1 MRKLFI
7 PLLLCSA
14 LEANEKNGFFI
25 EAGFE
30 TGLLEGTQTQEK
42 NYTTTQ
48 TTTKTTTNNYN
59 YLPLNSILQ
68 RATNLFKD
76 ADISKL
82 SFSSLSPVR
91 ASLDLSG
98 HLTIENFLP
107 YNLNNV
113 KLSFTDAQ
121 GNVIDLGVI
130 ETLPKQSKI
139 VLSYQQFNE
148 TKQVFDNIMEEQKKY
163 YEKEAER
170 RKNKTTSSVSETNR
184 EPSFTFPTF
193 EVLSTPHSDPNTQRV
208 FEALSKINTNLVMKY
223 SDTNNFESAKDKTEK
238 FTAKTAEEFT
248 NLMLNMIAV
257 LDSQSWG
264 DAILNAPFE
273 FTDNKQSGECT
284 NKGDSNDNCVYPQ
297 KNGLVKSNVD
307 KKYVLDKQ
315 SIVNNFRGKTDLDV
329 SLLNGA
335 GVDGLG
341 SNTTPTNN
349 DDGKNYGQLAVVAS
363 ALNPQKLFGTDYK
376 TINLADLRAILHE
389 FSHTKGYTHNGNMTY
404 QRVPVVGSNGQ
415 QEKKDDGALKD
426 SDGLPY
432 NVCSLYG
439 GQGQPSFPS
448 NYPNSIYHNCA
459 DVPAGF
465 LGVTAA
471 VWQQL
476 INQNALPINFANL
489 NSQTNYNLNATL
501 NTQDMAN
508 SVIGT
513 IQKTLTATS
522 TTTTTS
528 YHHSKSLQRFRS
540 PLLGIN
546 VKIGYQNYFND
557 FIGLAYYGIIKY
569 NYAKAANQKVQ
580 QLSYGGGIDLLLDFI
595 TTYSNKNSPTGIQTR
610 RNFSSSFGIFG
621 GLRGLYNSYY
631 ALNKVK
637 GSGNLDAATGLNYR
651 YKHSKYSVGIS
662 IPLIQRKASV
672 ISSGSDYTNSFV
684 FNEGASHFKVF
695 FNYGWVF

>member
-1 MRKLFI
+1 MRKLFTSF
-7 PLLLCSA
+7 LLFSA

-42 NYTTTQ
+42 RH
-48 TTTKTTTNNYN
+48 TTTKNTYATYN
-59 YLPLNSILQ
+59 YLPTDTILK
-68 RATNLFKD
+68 RAANLFTN
-76 ADISKL
+76 AEAISKL
-82 SFSSLSPVR
+82 KFSSLSPVR
-91 ASLDLSG
+91 VLYMYNG
-98 HLTIENFLP
+98 QLTIENFLP
-107 YNLNNV
+107 YNLSNV

-130 ETLPKQSKI
+130 ETIPKHSKI
-139 VLSYQQFNE
+139 VLPGEAFNSLKVDPY
-148 TKQVFDNIMEEQKKY
+148 TLFLPKI
-163 YEKEAER
+163 EA
-170 RKNKTTSSVSETNR
+170 TSTSVS
-184 EPSFTFPTF
+184 
-193 EVLSTPHSDPNTQRV
+193 DANTQRV
-208 FEALSKINTNLVMKY
+208 FETLNKIKTDLVVNYRNENK
-223 SDTNNFESAKDKTEK
+223 FKDHENHWEA
-238 FTAKTAEEFT
+238 FTPQTAEEFT

-264 DAILNAPFE
+264 DAILNAPFD
-273 FTDNKQSGECT
+273 FT
-284 NKGDSNDNCVYPQ
+284 NKGGEECDTNKENDCVNPGT
-297 KNGLVKSNVD
+297 NGLVNSQNKS
-307 KKYVLDKQ
+307 YVLNKQ
-315 SIVNNFRGKTDLDV
+315 DIVNKFRNKADLDV
-329 SLLNGA
+329 VVLKDS
-335 GVDGLG
+335 GVVGLG
-341 SNTTPTNN
+341 SDITPSNN
-349 DDGKNYGQLAVVAS
+349 DDGKHYGQLGVVAS
-363 ALNPQKLFGTDYK
+363 ALDPTKLFGNDLK
-376 TINLADLRAILHE
+376 TIKLEDLRTILHE
-389 FSHTKGYTHNGNMTY
+389 FSHTKGYGHNGNMTY
-404 QRVPVVGSNGQ
+404 QRVPTGQNENG
-415 QEKKDDGALKD
+415 KPKD

-439 GQGQPSFPS
+439 GQGQSAFPS

-489 NSQTNYNLNATL
+489 GSQTNYNLNASL
-501 NTQDMAN
+501 NTQDLAN
-508 SVIGT
+508 SMLST
-513 IQKTLTATS
+513 IQKTFVTS
-522 TTTTTS
+522 SVTNHYFS
-528 YHHSKSLQRFRS
+528 SASQSFRS
-540 PLLGIN
+540 PILGVN
-546 VKIGYQNYFND
+546 AKIGYQNYFND

-569 NYAKAANQKVQ
+569 NYAKASSEKVQ

-595 TTYSNKNSPTGIQTR
+595 TTYSNKNSPIDIQTK

-637 GSGNLDAATGLNYR
+637 GSGNLDVATGLNYR

-662 IPLIQRKASV
+662 IPLIQRKASIV
-672 ISSGSDYTNSFV
+672 SSDGDYTNSFV

>member
-42 NYTTTQ
+42 RH
-48 TTTKTTTNNYN
+48 TTTKNTYATYN
-59 YLPLNSILQ
+59 YLPTDAVLK
-68 RATNLFKD
+68 RAANLFTD
-76 ADISKL
+76 AKSISQL
-82 SFSSLSPVR
+82 NFSSLSPVKV
-91 ASLDLSG
+91 LYIG
-98 HLTIENFLP
+98 GKLTIENFLP
-107 YNLNNV
+107 YNLSNV

-121 GNVIDLGVI
+121 GNMIDLGVI
-130 ETLPKQSKI
+130 ETIPKHSKI
-139 VLSYQQFNE
+139 VLPGDA
-148 TKQVFDNIMEEQKKY
+148 FDSL
-163 YEKEAER
+163 KEAFDKIDPYTFFFPKFEA
-170 RKNKTTSSVSETNR
+170 TSTSVS
-184 EPSFTFPTF
+184 
-193 EVLSTPHSDPNTQRV
+193 DANTQRV
-208 FEALSKINTNLVMKY
+208 FETLNKIKTNLIMKY
-223 SDTNNFESAKDKTEK
+223 SNENPSNFNTCPYNNNGNTKNDCWQP
-238 FTAKTAEEFT
+238 FTPQTAEEFT

-264 DAILNAPFE
+264 DAILNAPFD
-273 FTDNKQSGECT
+273 FTNSPTDCDNDPSKCVNPGINGRVDSKVDQQYVLNKQG
-284 NKGDSNDNCVYPQ
+284 
-297 KNGLVKSNVD
+297 
-307 KKYVLDKQ
+307 
-315 SIVNNFRGKTDLDV
+315 IVNNFRKKIEID
-329 SLLNGA
+329 
-335 GVDGLG
+335 
-341 SNTTPTNN
+341 
-349 DDGKNYGQLAVVAS
+349 AVVLKNSGVVGLANGYGNDGEYGTLGVEAY
-363 ALNPQKLFGTDYK
+363 ALEPTKLFGNNLK
-376 TINLADLRAILHE
+376 TINLEDLRTILHE
-389 FSHTKGYTHNGNMTY
+389 FSHTKGYGHNGNMTY
-404 QRVPVVGSNGQ
+404 QRVPTGQNENG
-415 QEKKDDGALKD
+415 KPKD

-439 GQGQPSFPS
+439 GQGQSAFPS

-489 NSQTNYNLNATL
+489 GSQTNYNLNASL
-501 NTQDMAN
+501 NTQDLAN
-508 SVIGT
+508 SMLST
-513 IQKTLTATS
+513 IQKTFVTS
-522 TTTTTS
+522 SVTNHYFS
-528 YHHSKSLQRFRS
+528 SASQSFRS
-540 PLLGIN
+540 PILGVN
-546 VKIGYQNYFND
+546 AKIGYQNYFND

-580 QLSYGGGIDLLLDFI
+580 QLSYGGGIDLLVDFI
-595 TTYSNKNSPTGIQTR
+595 TTYSNKNNPIDIQTR

-637 GSGNLDAATGLNYR
+637 GSGNLDVATGLNYR

-662 IPLIQRKASV
+662 IPLIQRKASIV
-672 ISSGSDYTNSFV
+672 SSDGDYTNSLV

>member
-7 PLLLCSA
+7 PLLLFST
-14 LEANEKNGFFI
+14 LETNEKNGFFI

-30 TGLLEGTQTQEK
+30 TGLLEGTQTQE
-42 NYTTTQ
+42 Q
-48 TTTKTTTNNYN
+48 RRTTTKNTYATYN
-59 YLPLNSILQ
+59 YLPTDTILK
-68 RATNLFKD
+68 RAANLFTD
-76 ADISKL
+76 AKSISQL
-82 SFSSLSPVR
+82 NFSSLSPVKV
-91 ASLDLSG
+91 LYIG
-98 HLTIENFLP
+98 GKLTIENFLP
-107 YNLNNV
+107 YNLINV

-121 GNVIDLGVI
+121 GNMIDLGVI
-130 ETLPKQSKI
+130 ETIPKHSKI
-139 VLSYQQFNE
+139 VLPGE
-148 TKQVFDNIMEEQKKY
+148 AFDSL
-163 YEKEAER
+163 KEAFDKIDPYTFFFPKFEA
-170 RKNKTTSSVSETNR
+170 TSTSVS
-184 EPSFTFPTF
+184 
-193 EVLSTPHSDPNTQRV
+193 DANTQRV
-208 FEALSKINTNLVMKY
+208 FETLNKIKTNLIMKY
-223 SDTNNFESAKDKTEK
+223 SNENPNNFNTCPYNNNGNTKNDCWQP
-238 FTAKTAEEFT
+238 FTPQTAEEFT

-273 FTDNKQSGECT
+273 FTNSSTDCDNDLSKCVNPGINGRVDSKVDQQYVLNKQG
-284 NKGDSNDNCVYPQ
+284 
-297 KNGLVKSNVD
+297 
-307 KKYVLDKQ
+307 
-315 SIVNNFRGKTDLDV
+315 IVNNFRKKIEID
-329 SLLNGA
+329 
-335 GVDGLG
+335 
-341 SNTTPTNN
+341 
-349 DDGKNYGQLAVVAS
+349 AVVLKNSGVVGLANGYGNDGEYGTLGVEAY
-363 ALNPQKLFGTDYK
+363 ALDPKKLFGNDLK
-376 TINLADLRAILHE
+376 TINLEDLRTILHE

-404 QRVPVVGSNGQ
+404 QRVPTGQNENG
-415 QEKKDDGALKD
+415 KPKD

-439 GQGQPSFPS
+439 GQGQSAFPS

-489 NSQTNYNLNATL
+489 GSQTNYNLNASL
-501 NTQDMAN
+501 NTQDLAN
-508 SVIGT
+508 SMLST
-513 IQKTLTATS
+513 IQKTFVTS
-522 TTTTTS
+522 SVTNHYFS
-528 YHHSKSLQRFRS
+528 SASQSFRS
-540 PLLGIN
+540 PILGVN
-546 VKIGYQNYFND
+546 AKIGYQNYFND

-580 QLSYGGGIDLLLDFI
+580 QLSYGGGIDLLVDFI
-595 TTYSNKNSPTGIQTR
+595 TTYSNKNSPIDIQTR

-637 GSGNLDAATGLNYR
+637 GSGNLDVATGLNYR

-662 IPLIQRKASV
+662 IPLIQRKASIV
-672 ISSGSDYTNSFV
+672 SSNGDYTNSFV

>member
-1 MRKLFI
+1 MKKLFI
-7 PLLLCSA
+7 PLLLFSA

-42 NYTTTQ
+42 RH
-48 TTTKTTTNNYN
+48 TTTKNTYATYN
-59 YLPLNSILQ
+59 YLPTDTILK
-68 RATNLFKD
+68 RAANLFTN
-76 ADISKL
+76 AEAISKL
-82 SFSSLSPVR
+82 KFSSLSPIRV
-91 ASLDLSG
+91 LYMYNG
-98 HLTIENFLP
+98 QLTIENFLP
-107 YNLNNV
+107 YNLSNV

-130 ETLPKQSKI
+130 ETIPKHSKI
-139 VLSYQQFNE
+139 VLPGE
-148 TKQVFDNIMEEQKKY
+148 AFDSLKVDPYTLFLPKI
-163 YEKEAER
+163 EA
-170 RKNKTTSSVSETNR
+170 TSTSI
-184 EPSFTFPTF
+184 
-193 EVLSTPHSDPNTQRV
+193 SDANTQRV
-208 FEALSKINTNLVMKY
+208 FETLNKIKTNLVVNYRNENK
-223 SDTNNFESAKDKTEK
+223 FKDHENHWEA
-238 FTAKTAEEFT
+238 FTPQTAEEFT

-273 FTDNKQSGECT
+273 FTNSPTDCDSDPSKCVNPGVNGRVNSKVDQQYVLNKQ
-284 NKGDSNDNCVYPQ
+284 D
-297 KNGLVKSNVD
+297 
-307 KKYVLDKQ
+307 
-315 SIVNNFRGKTDLDV
+315 IVNKFRNKADLDV
-329 SLLNGA
+329 VILKDS
-335 GVDGLG
+335 GVVGLG
-341 SNTTPTNN
+341 SDITPSNN
-349 DDGKNYGQLAVVAS
+349 DDGKHYGQLGVVAS
-363 ALNPQKLFGTDYK
+363 ALDPKKLFGNDLK
-376 TINLADLRAILHE
+376 TIKLEDLRTILHE

-404 QRVPVVGSNGQ
+404 QRVPTGQNENG
-415 QEKKDDGALKD
+415 KPKD

-439 GQGQPSFPS
+439 GSNQPAFPS

-476 INQNALPINFANL
+476 INQNALPIDYANL
-489 NSQTNYNLNATL
+489 GSQTNYNLNASL
-501 NTQDMAN
+501 NTQDLAN
-508 SVIGT
+508 SMLST
-513 IQKTLTATS
+513 IQKTFVTS
-522 TTTTTS
+522 SVTNHYS
-528 YHHSKSLQRFRS
+528 SSASQSFRS
-540 PLLGIN
+540 PILGVN
-546 VKIGYQNYFND
+546 AKIGYQNYFND

-569 NYAKAANQKVQ
+569 NYSKALNQKVQ

-595 TTYSNKNSPTGIQTR
+595 TTYSNKNNPTGVQTR
-610 RNFSSSFGIFG
+610 KNFSSSFGIFG

-631 ALNKVK
+631 VLNKVK
-637 GSGNLDAATGLNYR
+637 GSGNLDVATGLNYR

-672 ISSGSDYTNSFV
+672 VSSGSDYTNSFV

>member
-14 LEANEKNGFFI
+14 LEANEKNGLFI

-30 TGLLEGTQTQEK
+30 TGLLEGTQTQE
-42 NYTTTQ
+42 Q
-48 TTTKTTTNNYN
+48 RRTTTKNTYATYN
-59 YLPLNSILQ
+59 YLPTDAVLK
-68 RATNLFKD
+68 RAANLFTD
-76 ADISKL
+76 AKSISQL
-82 SFSSLSPVR
+82 NFSSLSPVKV
-91 ASLDLSG
+91 LYIG
-98 HLTIENFLP
+98 GKLTIENFLP

-130 ETLPKQSKI
+130 ETIPKHSKI
-139 VLSYQQFNE
+139 VLPGE
-148 TKQVFDNIMEEQKKY
+148 AFDSL
-163 YEKEAER
+163 KEAFDKIDPYTFFFPKFEA
-170 RKNKTTSSVSETNR
+170 TSTSVS
-184 EPSFTFPTF
+184 
-193 EVLSTPHSDPNTQRV
+193 DANTQRV
-208 FEALSKINTNLVMKY
+208 FETLNKIKTNLIMKY
-223 SDTNNFESAKDKTEK
+223 SNENPSNFNTCPYNNNGNTKNDCWQP
-238 FTAKTAEEFT
+238 FTPQTAEEFT

-264 DAILNAPFE
+264 DAILNAPFD
-273 FTDNKQSGECT
+273 FT
-284 NKGDSNDNCVYPQ
+284 NKGGGECDTSKENECVNPGINGRVDS
-297 KNGLVKSNVD
+297 KVD
-307 KKYVLDKQ
+307 QQYVLNKQ
-315 SIVNNFRGKTDLDV
+315 GIVNNFRKKIEID
-329 SLLNGA
+329 
-335 GVDGLG
+335 
-341 SNTTPTNN
+341 
-349 DDGKNYGQLAVVAS
+349 AVVLKNSGVVGLANGYGNDGEYGTLGVEAY
-363 ALNPQKLFGTDYK
+363 ALDPTKLFGNNLK
-376 TINLADLRAILHE
+376 TINLEDLRTILHE
-389 FSHTKGYTHNGNMTY
+389 FSHTKGYGHNGNMTY
-404 QRVPVVGSNGQ
+404 QRVPTGQNENG
-415 QEKKDDGALKD
+415 KPKD

-439 GQGQPSFPS
+439 GQGQSAFPS

-489 NSQTNYNLNATL
+489 GSQTNYNLNASL
-501 NTQDMAN
+501 NTQNLAN
-508 SVIGT
+508 SMLST
-513 IQKTLTATS
+513 IQKTFVTS
-522 TTTTTS
+522 SVTNHYFS
-528 YHHSKSLQRFRS
+528 SASQSFRS
-540 PLLGIN
+540 PILGVN
-546 VKIGYQNYFND
+546 AKIGYQNYFND

-580 QLSYGGGIDLLLDFI
+580 QLSYGGGIDLLVDFI
-595 TTYSNKNSPTGIQTR
+595 TTYSNKNSPTGIQTK
-610 RNFSSSFGIFG
+610 RNLSSSFGIFG

-637 GSGNLDAATGLNYR
+637 GSGNLDVATGLNYR

-672 ISSGSDYTNSFV
+672 VSSNGDYTNSFV

>member
-1 MRKLFI
+1 MKKLFI
-7 PLLLCSA
+7 PLLLFSA

-42 NYTTTQ
+42 RH
-48 TTTKTTTNNYN
+48 TTTKNTYATYN
-59 YLPLNSILQ
+59 YLPTDTILK
-68 RATNLFKD
+68 RAANLFTD
-76 ADISKL
+76 AKSISQL
-82 SFSSLSPVR
+82 NFSSLSPVR
-91 ASLDLSG
+91 VLYMYNG
-98 HLTIENFLP
+98 QLTIENFLP
-107 YNLNNV
+107 YNLSNV

-121 GNVIDLGVI
+121 GNAIDLGVI
-130 ETLPKQSKI
+130 ETIPKHSKI
-139 VLSYQQFNE
+139 VLPGE
-148 TKQVFDNIMEEQKKY
+148 AFDSL
-163 YEKEAER
+163 KEAFDKIDPYTFFLPKFEA
-170 RKNKTTSSVSETNR
+170 TSTSI
-184 EPSFTFPTF
+184 
-193 EVLSTPHSDPNTQRV
+193 SDANTQRV
-208 FEALSKINTNLVMKY
+208 FETLNKIKTNLVVNYRNENK
-223 SDTNNFESAKDKTEK
+223 FEGRENHWEA
-238 FTAKTAEEFT
+238 FTPQTAEEFT

-273 FTDNKQSGECT
+273 FTNSPTDCDNDPSK
-284 NKGDSNDNCVYPQ
+284 CVNPGT
-297 KNGLVKSNVD
+297 NGLVNSQNKS
-307 KKYVLDKQ
+307 YVLNKQ
-315 SIVNNFRGKTDLDV
+315 DIVNKFRNKADLDV
-329 SLLNGA
+329 VVLKDS
-335 GVDGLG
+335 GVVGLG
-341 SNTTPTNN
+341 SNITPSNN
-349 DDGKNYGQLAVVAS
+349 DDGKHYGQLGVVAS
-363 ALNPQKLFGTDYK
+363 ALDPKKLFGNDLK
-376 TINLADLRAILHE
+376 TINLEDLRTILHE

-404 QRVPVVGSNGQ
+404 QRVPVMKNGQ
-415 QEKKDDGALKD
+415 VERDNNGKPKD

-439 GQGQPSFPS
+439 GQGQSAFPS

-476 INQNALPINFANL
+476 INQNALPINYANL
-489 NSQTNYNLNATL
+489 NSQTNYNLNASL
-501 NTQDMAN
+501 NTQDLAN
-508 SVIGT
+508 SMLNT
-513 IQKTLTATS
+513 IQKTFVTS
-522 TTTTTS
+522 SVTNHYS
-528 YHHSKSLQRFRS
+528 SSASQSFRS
-540 PLLGIN
+540 PILGVN
-546 VKIGYQNYFND
+546 AKIGYQNYFND

-569 NYAKAANQKVQ
+569 NYSKAINQKVQ

-595 TTYSNKNSPTGIQTR
+595 TTYSNKNSPTGVQTK

-631 ALNKVK
+631 VLNKVK
-637 GSGNLDAATGLNYR
+637 GSGNLDVATGLNYR

>member
-1 MRKLFI
+1 MRKLFTSF
-7 PLLLCSA
+7 LLFSA

-42 NYTTTQ
+42 RH
-48 TTTKTTTNNYN
+48 TTTKNTYATYN
-59 YLPLNSILQ
+59 YLPTDTILK
-68 RATNLFKD
+68 RAANLFTD
-76 ADISKL
+76 AKSISQL
-82 SFSSLSPVR
+82 NFSSLSPVKV
-91 ASLDLSG
+91 LYIG
-98 HLTIENFLP
+98 GKLTIENFLP
-107 YNLNNV
+107 YNLSNV

-121 GNVIDLGVI
+121 GNIIDLGVI
-130 ETLPKQSKI
+130 ETIPKHSKI
-139 VLSYQQFNE
+139 VLPGE
-148 TKQVFDNIMEEQKKY
+148 AFDSL
-163 YEKEAER
+163 KEAFDKIDPYTFFFPKFEA
-170 RKNKTTSSVSETNR
+170 TSTSVS
-184 EPSFTFPTF
+184 
-193 EVLSTPHSDPNTQRV
+193 DANTQRV
-208 FEALSKINTNLVMKY
+208 FETLNKIKTNLIMKY
-223 SDTNNFESAKDKTEK
+223 SNENPNNFNTCPYNNNGNTKNDCWQP
-238 FTAKTAEEFT
+238 FTPQTAEEFT

-273 FTDNKQSGECT
+273 FTNSSTDCDNDPSKCVNPGINGRVDSKVDQQYVLNKQG
-284 NKGDSNDNCVYPQ
+284 
-297 KNGLVKSNVD
+297 
-307 KKYVLDKQ
+307 
-315 SIVNNFRGKTDLDV
+315 IVNNFRKKIEID
-329 SLLNGA
+329 
-335 GVDGLG
+335 
-341 SNTTPTNN
+341 
-349 DDGKNYGQLAVVAS
+349 AVVLKNSGVVGLANGYGNDGEYGTLGVEAY
-363 ALNPQKLFGTDYK
+363 ALDPTKLFGNDLK
-376 TINLADLRAILHE
+376 TINLADLRTILHE
-389 FSHTKGYTHNGNMTY
+389 FSHTKGYGHNGNMTY
-404 QRVPVVGSNGQ
+404 QRVPTGQNENG
-415 QEKKDDGALKD
+415 KPKD

-439 GQGQPSFPS
+439 GQGQSAFPS

-489 NSQTNYNLNATL
+489 NSQTNYNLNASL
-501 NTQDMAN
+501 NTQDLAN
-508 SVIGT
+508 SMLST
-513 IQKTLTATS
+513 IQKTFVTS
-522 TTTTTS
+522 SVTNHYFS
-528 YHHSKSLQRFRS
+528 SASQSFRS
-540 PLLGIN
+540 PILGVN
-546 VKIGYQNYFND
+546 AKIGYQNYFND

-631 ALNKVK
+631 VLNKVK
-637 GSGNLDAATGLNYR
+637 GSGNLDVATGLNYR

-672 ISSGSDYTNSFV
+672 ISSNGDYTNSLV

>member
-7 PLLLCSA
+7 PLLLFSA

-42 NYTTTQ
+42 RH
-48 TTTKTTTNNYN
+48 TTTKNTYATYN
-59 YLPLNSILQ
+59 YLPTDAVLK
-68 RATNLFKD
+68 RAANLFTD
-76 ADISKL
+76 AKSISQL
-82 SFSSLSPVR
+82 NFSSLSPVKV
-91 ASLDLSG
+91 LYIG
-98 HLTIENFLP
+98 GKLTIENFLP
-107 YNLNNV
+107 YNLSNV

-121 GNVIDLGVI
+121 GNIIDLGVI
-130 ETLPKQSKI
+130 ETIPKHSKI
-139 VLSYQQFNE
+139 ILPGE
-148 TKQVFDNIMEEQKKY
+148 AFDSL
-163 YEKEAER
+163 KEAFDKIDPYTFFFPKFEA
-170 RKNKTTSSVSETNR
+170 TSTSVS
-184 EPSFTFPTF
+184 
-193 EVLSTPHSDPNTQRV
+193 DANTQRV
-208 FEALSKINTNLVMKY
+208 FETLNKIKTNLIMKY
-223 SDTNNFESAKDKTEK
+223 SSENPNNFNTCPYNNNGNTKNDCWQP
-238 FTAKTAEEFT
+238 FTPQTAEEFT

-264 DAILNAPFE
+264 DAILNAPFD
-273 FTDNKQSGECT
+273 FTNSSTDCDNDPSKCVNPGINGRVDSKVDQQYVLNKQG
-284 NKGDSNDNCVYPQ
+284 
-297 KNGLVKSNVD
+297 
-307 KKYVLDKQ
+307 
-315 SIVNNFRGKTDLDV
+315 IVNNFRKKIEID
-329 SLLNGA
+329 
-335 GVDGLG
+335 
-341 SNTTPTNN
+341 
-349 DDGKNYGQLAVVAS
+349 AVVLKNSGVVGLANGYGNDGEYGTLGVEAS
-363 ALNPQKLFGTDYK
+363 ALDPTKLFGNNLK
-376 TINLADLRAILHE
+376 TINLQDLRTILHE

-404 QRVPVVGSNGQ
+404 QRVPTGQNENG
-415 QEKKDDGALKD
+415 KPKD

-439 GQGQPSFPS
+439 GSNQPAFPS

-489 NSQTNYNLNATL
+489 NSQTNYNLNASL
-501 NTQDMAN
+501 NTQDLAN
-508 SVIGT
+508 SMLST
-513 IQKTLTATS
+513 IQKTFVTS
-522 TTTTTS
+522 SVTNHYFS
-528 YHHSKSLQRFRS
+528 SASQSFRS
-540 PLLGIN
+540 PILGVN
-546 VKIGYQNYFND
+546 AKIGYQNYFND

-595 TTYSNKNSPTGIQTR
+595 TTYSNKNSPIDIQTR

-637 GSGNLDAATGLNYR
+637 GSGNLDVATGLNYR

-662 IPLIQRKASV
+662 IPLIQRKASIV
-672 ISSGSDYTNSFV
+672 SSNGDYTNSLV

>member
-7 PLLLCSA
+7 PLLLFSA

-30 TGLLEGTQTQEK
+30 TGLLEGVQTQEK
-42 NYTTTQ
+42 RH
-48 TTTKTTTNNYN
+48 TTTKNTYATYN
-59 YLPLNSILQ
+59 YLPTDTILK
-68 RATNLFKD
+68 RAANLFTD
-76 ADISKL
+76 AKSISQLK
-82 SFSSLSPVR
+82 FSSLSPVR
-91 ASLDLSG
+91 VLYMYNG
-98 HLTIENFLP
+98 QLTIENFLP
-107 YNLNNV
+107 YNLSNV

-130 ETLPKQSKI
+130 ETIPKHSKI
-139 VLSYQQFNE
+139 VLPGE
-148 TKQVFDNIMEEQKKY
+148 AFDSLKIDPYTFLPKIEV
-163 YEKEAER
+163 
-170 RKNKTTSSVSETNR
+170 TSTSVS
-184 EPSFTFPTF
+184 
-193 EVLSTPHSDPNTQRV
+193 DANTQRV
-208 FEALSKINTNLVMKY
+208 FETLNKIKTDLIVNYRNENK
-223 SDTNNFESAKDKTEK
+223 FKDHENHWEA
-238 FTAKTAEEFT
+238 FTPQTAEEFT

-264 DAILNAPFE
+264 NAILNAPFD
-273 FTDNKQSGECT
+273 FT
-284 NKGDSNDNCVYPQ
+284 NKGEGGECDTNKENECVNPGT
-297 KNGLVKSNVD
+297 NGLVNSQNKS
-307 KKYVLDKQ
+307 YVLNKQ
-315 SIVNNFRGKTDLDV
+315 DIVNKFRNKADLDV
-329 SLLNGA
+329 VILKDS
-335 GVDGLG
+335 GVVGLG
-341 SNTTPTNN
+341 SDITPSNN
-349 DDGKNYGQLAVVAS
+349 DDGKHYGQLGVVAS
-363 ALNPQKLFGTDYK
+363 ALDPTKLFGNDLK
-376 TINLADLRAILHE
+376 TINLEDLRTILHE

-404 QRVPVVGSNGQ
+404 QRVPTGQNENG
-415 QEKKDDGALKD
+415 KPKD

-439 GQGQPSFPS
+439 GSNQSAFPS

-476 INQNALPINFANL
+476 INQNALPINYANL
-489 NSQTNYNLNATL
+489 GSQTNYNLNASL
-501 NTQDMAN
+501 NTQDLAN
-508 SVIGT
+508 SMLST
-513 IQKTLTATS
+513 IQKTFVTS
-522 TTTTTS
+522 SVTNHYFS
-528 YHHSKSLQRFRS
+528 SASQSFRS
-540 PLLGIN
+540 PILGVN
-546 VKIGYQNYFND
+546 AKIGYQNYFND

-569 NYAKAANQKVQ
+569 NYSKALNQKFQ
-580 QLSYGGGIDLLLDFI
+580 QLSYGGGIDLLVDFI
-595 TTYSNKNSPTGIQTR
+595 TTYSNKNNPTGIQTK

-631 ALNKVK
+631 VFNKVK
-637 GSGNLDAATGLNYR
+637 GSGNLDATTGLNYR

>member
-7 PLLLCSA
+7 PLLLFSA

-42 NYTTTQ
+42 RHTTTQ

-273 FTDNKQSGECT
+273 FTNKDGGECDTSKENECVNPGINGRVNSQNKSYVLNKQ
-284 NKGDSNDNCVYPQ
+284 D
-297 KNGLVKSNVD
+297 
-307 KKYVLDKQ
+307 
-315 SIVNNFRGKTDLDV
+315 IVNNFRGKTDLDV

-363 ALNPQKLFGTDYK
+363 ALNPKKLFGNNLK
-376 TINLADLRAILHE
+376 TINLEDLRAILHE

-404 QRVPVVGSNGQ
+404 QRVPVMKNGQ
-415 QEKKDDGALKD
+415 VEKDNNGKPKD
-426 SDGLPY
+426 SDGLSY

-439 GQGQPSFPS
+439 GSNQPAFPG

-489 NSQTNYNLNATL
+489 SNQTNYNLNATL
-501 NTQDMAN
+501 NTQDLAN
-508 SVIGT
+508 SMLST
-513 IQKTLTATS
+513 IQKTFVTS
-522 TTTTTS
+522 SVTDHYFS
-528 YHHSKSLQRFRS
+528 SSSQNFRS
-540 PLLGIN
+540 PILGVN
-546 VKIGYQNYFND
+546 AKIGYQNYFND

-569 NYAKAANQKVQ
+569 NYSKAANQKVQ
-580 QLSYGGGIDLLLDFI
+580 QLSYGGGIDLLVDFI
-595 TTYSNKNSPTGIQTR
+595 TTYSNKNNPIDIQTR

-637 GSGNLDAATGLNYR
+637 GSGNLDVATGLNYR

-662 IPLIQRKASV
+662 IPLIQRKASIV
-672 ISSGSDYTNSFV
+672 SSDGDYTNSLV

>member
-30 TGLLEGTQTQEK
+30 TGLLEGAQTQE
-42 NYTTTQ
+42 Q
-48 TTTKTTTNNYN
+48 RRTTTKNTYATYN
-59 YLPLNSILQ
+59 YLPTDAVLK
-68 RATNLFKD
+68 RAANLFTD
-76 ADISKL
+76 AKSISQL
-82 SFSSLSPVR
+82 NFSSLSPVKV
-91 ASLDLSG
+91 LYIG
-98 HLTIENFLP
+98 GKLTIENFLP
-107 YNLNNV
+107 YNLSNV

-121 GNVIDLGVI
+121 GNIIDLGVI
-130 ETLPKQSKI
+130 ETIPKHSKI
-139 VLSYQQFNE
+139 VLPGE
-148 TKQVFDNIMEEQKKY
+148 AFDSL
-163 YEKEAER
+163 KEAFDKIGPYTFFLPKFEA
-170 RKNKTTSSVSETNR
+170 TSTSVS
-184 EPSFTFPTF
+184 
-193 EVLSTPHSDPNTQRV
+193 DANTQRV
-208 FEALSKINTNLVMKY
+208 FETLNKIKTNLIMKY
-223 SDTNNFESAKDKTEK
+223 SNENPSNFNTCPYNNNGNTKNDCWQP
-238 FTAKTAEEFT
+238 FTPQTAEEFT

-264 DAILNAPFE
+264 DAILNAPFD
-273 FTDNKQSGECT
+273 FTNSSTDCDNDPSKCVNPGINGRVDSKVDQQYVLNKQG
-284 NKGDSNDNCVYPQ
+284 
-297 KNGLVKSNVD
+297 
-307 KKYVLDKQ
+307 
-315 SIVNNFRGKTDLDV
+315 IVNNFRKKIEID
-329 SLLNGA
+329 
-335 GVDGLG
+335 
-341 SNTTPTNN
+341 
-349 DDGKNYGQLAVVAS
+349 AVVLKNSGVVGLANGYGNDGEYGTLGVEAY
-363 ALNPQKLFGTDYK
+363 ALDPTKLFGNNLK
-376 TINLADLRAILHE
+376 TINLQDLRTILHE

-404 QRVPVVGSNGQ
+404 QRVPTGQNENG
-415 QEKKDDGALKD
+415 KPKD

-439 GQGQPSFPS
+439 GQGQSAFPS

-489 NSQTNYNLNATL
+489 GSQTNYNLNASL
-501 NTQDMAN
+501 NTQDLAN
-508 SVIGT
+508 SMLST
-513 IQKTLTATS
+513 IQKTFVTS
-522 TTTTTS
+522 SVTNHYFS
-528 YHHSKSLQRFRS
+528 SASQSFRS
-540 PLLGIN
+540 PILGVN
-546 VKIGYQNYFND
+546 AKIGYQNYFND

-569 NYAKAANQKVQ
+569 NYAKASSEKVQ

-595 TTYSNKNSPTGIQTR
+595 TTYSNKNSSIDIQTR

-637 GSGNLDAATGLNYR
+637 GSGNLDVATGLNYR

-662 IPLIQRKASV
+662 IPLIQRKASIV
-672 ISSGSDYTNSFV
+672 SSNGDYTNSLV

>member
-7 PLLLCSA
+7 PLLLFSA

-30 TGLLEGTQTQEK
+30 TGLLEGAQTQEK
-42 NYTTTQ
+42 RH
-48 TTTKTTTNNYN
+48 TTTKNTYATYN
-59 YLPLNSILQ
+59 YLPTDTILK
-68 RATNLFKD
+68 RAANLFTD
-76 ADISKL
+76 AKSISQL
-82 SFSSLSPVR
+82 NFSSLSLVKV
-91 ASLDLSG
+91 LYIG
-98 HLTIENFLP
+98 GKLTIENFLP
-107 YNLNNV
+107 YNLSNV

-130 ETLPKQSKI
+130 ETIPKHSKI
-139 VLSYQQFNE
+139 VLPGQA
-148 TKQVFDNIMEEQKKY
+148 FDSL
-163 YEKEAER
+163 KEAFDKIDPYTFFFPKFEA
-170 RKNKTTSSVSETNR
+170 TSTSVS
-184 EPSFTFPTF
+184 
-193 EVLSTPHSDPNTQRV
+193 DANTQRV
-208 FEALSKINTNLVMKY
+208 FETLNNIKTNLIMKY
-223 SDTNNFESAKDKTEK
+223 SNENPNNFNTCPYNNNGNTKNDCWQP
-238 FTAKTAEEFT
+238 FTPRTAEEFT

-273 FTDNKQSGECT
+273 FTNKGGGGECDTSKENDCVNPGTNGRVDSKVDQQYVLNKQ
-284 NKGDSNDNCVYPQ
+284 D
-297 KNGLVKSNVD
+297 
-307 KKYVLDKQ
+307 
-315 SIVNNFRGKTDLDV
+315 IVNNFRKKIEID
-329 SLLNGA
+329 
-335 GVDGLG
+335 
-341 SNTTPTNN
+341 
-349 DDGKNYGQLAVVAS
+349 AVVLKNSGVVGLANGYGNDGEYGTLGVEAY
-363 ALNPQKLFGTDYK
+363 ALEPKKLFSDNLK
-376 TINLADLRAILHE
+376 TINLEDLRTILHE

-404 QRVPVVGSNGQ
+404 QRVPVMKDGQVEKDSNG
-415 QEKKDDGALKD
+415 KPKD
-426 SDGLPY
+426 SDGLTY

-439 GQGQPSFPS
+439 GSNQPAFPS

-489 NSQTNYNLNATL
+489 NSQTNYNLNASL
-501 NTQDMAN
+501 NTQDLAN
-508 SVIGT
+508 SMLGT
-513 IQKTLTATS
+513 IQKTFVTS
-522 TTTTTS
+522 SVTNHYFS
-528 YHHSKSLQRFRS
+528 SASQSFRS
-540 PLLGIN
+540 PILGVN
-546 VKIGYQNYFND
+546 AKIGYQNYFND

-569 NYAKAANQKVQ
+569 NYAKAINQKVQ
-580 QLSYGGGIDLLLDFI
+580 QLSYGGGIDLLVDFI
-595 TTYSNKNSPTGIQTR
+595 TTYSNKNSPTGVQTK

-631 ALNKVK
+631 VLNKVK
-637 GSGNLDAATGLNYR
+637 GSGNLDVATGLNYR

-672 ISSGSDYTNSFV
+672 VSNGGDYTNSFV

>member
-7 PLLLCSA
+7 PLLLFSA

-42 NYTTTQ
+42 RH
-48 TTTKTTTNNYN
+48 TTTKNTYATYN
-59 YLPLNSILQ
+59 YLPTDAVLK
-68 RATNLFKD
+68 RAANLFTD
-76 ADISKL
+76 AKSISQL
-82 SFSSLSPVR
+82 NFSTLSPVKV
-91 ASLDLSG
+91 LYIG
-98 HLTIENFLP
+98 GKITIENFLP

-130 ETLPKQSKI
+130 ETIPKHSKIILPGEAFDSLKEAFDKIGPYTFFLPK
-139 VLSYQQFNE
+139 F
-148 TKQVFDNIMEEQKKY
+148 
-163 YEKEAER
+163 EAIS
-170 RKNKTTSSVSETNR
+170 TSVS
-184 EPSFTFPTF
+184 
-193 EVLSTPHSDPNTQRV
+193 DANTQRV
-208 FEALSKINTNLVMKY
+208 FETLNKIKTNLVMKY
-223 SDTNNFESAKDKTEK
+223 SSENPSNFNTCPYNNNGNTKNDCWQP
-238 FTAKTAEEFT
+238 FTPQTAEEFT

-273 FTDNKQSGECT
+273 FTNSSTDCDNDPSKCVNPGINGRVNSKVDQQYVLNKQG
-284 NKGDSNDNCVYPQ
+284 
-297 KNGLVKSNVD
+297 
-307 KKYVLDKQ
+307 
-315 SIVNNFRGKTDLDV
+315 IVNNFRKKIEID
-329 SLLNGA
+329 
-335 GVDGLG
+335 
-341 SNTTPTNN
+341 
-349 DDGKNYGQLAVVAS
+349 AVVLKNSGVVGLANGYGNDGEYGTLGVEAY
-363 ALNPQKLFGTDYK
+363 ALDPKKLFGDNLK
-376 TINLADLRAILHE
+376 TINLEDLRAILHE

-404 QRVPVVGSNGQ
+404 QRVPTGQNENG
-415 QEKKDDGALKD
+415 KPKD

-489 NSQTNYNLNATL
+489 NSQTNYNLNASL

-508 SVIGT
+508 SMLST
-513 IQKTLTATS
+513 IQKTFV
-522 TTTTTS
+522 TTS
-528 YHHSKSLQRFRS
+528 VTNHYSSSASQSFRI
-540 PLLGIN
+540 PILGVN
-546 VKIGYQNYFND
+546 AKIGYQNYFND

-595 TTYSNKNSPTGIQTR
+595 TTYSNKNNPTGIQTR
-610 RNFSSSFGIFG
+610 RNFSSSFGVFG

-672 ISSGSDYTNSFV
+672 ISSGDGYTNSLV

>member
-7 PLLLCSA
+7 PLLLFSA

-42 NYTTTQ
+42 RH
-48 TTTKTTTNNYN
+48 TTTKNTYATYN
-59 YLPLNSILQ
+59 YLPTDTILK
-68 RATNLFKD
+68 RAANLFTN
-76 ADISKL
+76 AEAISKL
-82 SFSSLSPVR
+82 KFSSLSPVR
-91 ASLDLSG
+91 VLYMYDG
-98 HLTIENFLP
+98 QLTIENFLP
-107 YNLNNV
+107 YNLSNV

-130 ETLPKQSKI
+130 ETIPKHSKI
-139 VLSYQQFNE
+139 VLPGE
-148 TKQVFDNIMEEQKKY
+148 AFDSLKVDPYTLFLPKI
-163 YEKEAER
+163 EA
-170 RKNKTTSSVSETNR
+170 TSTSVS
-184 EPSFTFPTF
+184 
-193 EVLSTPHSDPNTQRV
+193 DANTQRV
-208 FEALSKINTNLVMKY
+208 FETLNKIKTDLVVNYRNENK
-223 SDTNNFESAKDKTEK
+223 FEGHQNHWEA
-238 FTAKTAEEFT
+238 FTPQTAEEFT

-264 DAILNAPFE
+264 DAILNAPFD
-273 FTDNKQSGECT
+273 FT
-284 NKGDSNDNCVYPQ
+284 NKGGEECDTSKENECVNPGT
-297 KNGLVKSNVD
+297 NGRVNSQNAS
-307 KKYVLDKQ
+307 YVLNKQ
-315 SIVNNFRGKTDLDV
+315 DIVNKFRNKADLDV
-329 SLLNGA
+329 VVLKDS
-335 GVDGLG
+335 GVVGLG
-341 SNTTPTNN
+341 SDITPSNN
-349 DDGKNYGQLAVVAS
+349 DDGKHYGQLGVVAS
-363 ALNPQKLFGTDYK
+363 ALDPTKLFGNDLK
-376 TINLADLRAILHE
+376 TIKLEDLRTILHE

-404 QRVPVVGSNGQ
+404 QRVPTGQNENG
-415 QEKKDDGALKD
+415 KPKD

-439 GQGQPSFPS
+439 GQGQSAFPS

-489 NSQTNYNLNATL
+489 GSQTNYNLNASL
-501 NTQDMAN
+501 NTQDLAN
-508 SVIGT
+508 SMLST
-513 IQKTLTATS
+513 IQKTFVTS
-522 TTTTTS
+522 SVTNHYFS
-528 YHHSKSLQRFRS
+528 SASQNFRS
-540 PLLGIN
+540 PILGVN
-546 VKIGYQNYFND
+546 AKIGYQNYFND

-580 QLSYGGGIDLLLDFI
+580 QLSYGGGIDLLVDFI
-595 TTYSNKNSPTGIQTR
+595 TTYSNKNSPIDIQTR

-637 GSGNLDAATGLNYR
+637 GSGNLDVATGLNYR

-672 ISSGSDYTNSFV
+672 VSSDGDYTNSLV

>member
-7 PLLLCSA
+7 PLLLFSA

-42 NYTTTQ
+42 RH
-48 TTTKTTTNNYN
+48 TTTKNTYATYN
-59 YLPLNSILQ
+59 YLPTDTILK
-68 RATNLFKD
+68 RAANLFTN
-76 ADISKL
+76 AEAISKL
-82 SFSSLSPVR
+82 KFSSLSPIRV
-91 ASLDLSG
+91 LYNG
-98 HLTIENFLP
+98 QLTIENFLP
-107 YNLNNV
+107 YNLSNV

-121 GNVIDLGVI
+121 GNIIDLGVI
-130 ETLPKQSKI
+130 ETIPKHSKI
-139 VLSYQQFNE
+139 VLPGE
-148 TKQVFDNIMEEQKKY
+148 AFDSLKIDPYTFLPKI
-163 YEKEAER
+163 EA
-170 RKNKTTSSVSETNR
+170 TSTSI
-184 EPSFTFPTF
+184 
-193 EVLSTPHSDPNTQRV
+193 SDANTQRV
-208 FEALSKINTNLVMKY
+208 FETLNKIKTNLVVNYRNENK
-223 SDTNNFESAKDKTEK
+223 FEGHQNHWEA
-238 FTAKTAEEFT
+238 FTPQTAEEFT

-273 FTDNKQSGECT
+273 FTNKGGGGECDT
-284 NKGDSNDNCVYPQ
+284 SKENDCVNPGT
-297 KNGLVKSNVD
+297 NGLVNSKVD
-307 KKYVLDKQ
+307 QKYVLNKQ
-315 SIVNNFRGKTDLDV
+315 DIVNKFRNKADLDV
-329 SLLNGA
+329 VVLKDS
-335 GVDGLG
+335 GVVGLG
-341 SNTTPTNN
+341 SDITPNNN
-349 DDGKNYGQLAVVAS
+349 DDGKHYGQLGVVAS
-363 ALNPQKLFGTDYK
+363 ALDPKKLFGNDLK
-376 TINLADLRAILHE
+376 TINLEDLRTILHE

-404 QRVPVVGSNGQ
+404 QRVPVTKDGQVENDNNG
-415 QEKKDDGALKD
+415 KPKD

-432 NVCSLYG
+432 NVCSRFNG
-439 GQGQPSFPS
+439 SGQPAFPS

-476 INQNALPINFANL
+476 INQNALPINYANL
-489 NSQTNYNLNATL
+489 GSQTNYNLNASL
-501 NTQDMAN
+501 NTQDLAN
-508 SVIGT
+508 SMLGT
-513 IQKTLTATS
+513 IQKTFVTS
-522 TTTTTS
+522 SVTNHYS
-528 YHHSKSLQRFRS
+528 SSASQSFRS
-540 PLLGIN
+540 PILGVN
-546 VKIGYQNYFND
+546 AKIGYQNYFND

-569 NYAKAANQKVQ
+569 NYSKALNQKFQ

-595 TTYSNKNSPTGIQTR
+595 TTYSNKNSPIGVQ

-631 ALNKVK
+631 VLNKVK
-637 GSGNLDAATGLNYR
+637 GSGNLDVATGLNYR

-672 ISSGSDYTNSFV
+672 VSSGSDYTNSFV

>member
-7 PLLLCSA
+7 PLLLFST

-30 TGLLEGTQTQEK
+30 TGLLEGAQTQEK
-42 NYTTTQ
+42 RH
-48 TTTKTTTNNYN
+48 TTTKNTYATYN
-59 YLPLNSILQ
+59 YLPTDAVLK
-68 RATNLFKD
+68 RAANLFTD
-76 ADISKL
+76 AKSISQL
-82 SFSSLSPVR
+82 NFSSLSPVKV
-91 ASLDLSG
+91 LYIG
-98 HLTIENFLP
+98 GKLTIENFLP

-130 ETLPKQSKI
+130 ETIPKHSKI
-139 VLSYQQFNE
+139 VLPGE
-148 TKQVFDNIMEEQKKY
+148 AFDSL
-163 YEKEAER
+163 KEAFDKIDPYTFFFPKFEA
-170 RKNKTTSSVSETNR
+170 TSTSVSD
-184 EPSFTFPTF
+184 S
-193 EVLSTPHSDPNTQRV
+193 NTQRV
-208 FEALSKINTNLVMKY
+208 FETLNKIKTNLIMKY
-223 SDTNNFESAKDKTEK
+223 SNENPNNFNTCPYNNNGNTKNDCWQP
-238 FTAKTAEEFT
+238 FTPQTAEEFT

-273 FTDNKQSGECT
+273 FTNKGGGECDT
-284 NKGDSNDNCVYPQ
+284 NKENDCVNPGT
-297 KNGLVKSNVD
+297 NGLVNSQNKS
-307 KKYVLDKQ
+307 YVLNKQ
-315 SIVNNFRGKTDLDV
+315 DIVNNFRKKIEID
-329 SLLNGA
+329 
-335 GVDGLG
+335 
-341 SNTTPTNN
+341 
-349 DDGKNYGQLAVVAS
+349 AVVLKNSGVVGLANGYGNDGEYGTLGVEAY
-363 ALNPQKLFGTDYK
+363 ALEPQKLFGNDLK
-376 TINLADLRAILHE
+376 TINLEDLRTILHE

-404 QRVPVVGSNGQ
+404 QRVPTGQNENG
-415 QEKKDDGALKD
+415 KPKD

-432 NVCSLYG
+432 NVCSRFNG
-439 GQGQPSFPS
+439 SGQPAFPS

-476 INQNALPINFANL
+476 INQNALPINYANL
-489 NSQTNYNLNATL
+489 GSQTNYNLNASL
-501 NTQDMAN
+501 NTQDLAN
-508 SVIGT
+508 SMLGT
-513 IQKTLTATS
+513 IQKTFVTS
-522 TTTTTS
+522 SVTNHYS
-528 YHHSKSLQRFRS
+528 SSASQSFRS
-540 PLLGIN
+540 PILGVN
-546 VKIGYQNYFND
+546 AKIGYQNYFND

-569 NYAKAANQKVQ
+569 NYAKAVNQKVQ

-595 TTYSNKNSPTGIQTR
+595 TTYSNKNSPTGVQTK

-631 ALNKVK
+631 VLNKVK
-637 GSGNLDAATGLNYR
+637 GSGNLDVATGLNYR

-672 ISSGSDYTNSFV
+672 ISSGGDYTNSFV

>member
-7 PLLLCSA
+7 PLLLFSA

-42 NYTTTQ
+42 RH
-48 TTTKTTTNNYN
+48 TTTKNTYTTYN
-59 YLPLNSILQ
+59 YLPTDSVLK
-68 RATNLFKD
+68 RAANLFTD
-76 ADISKL
+76 AKSISQLK
-82 SFSSLSPVR
+82 FSSLSPVR
-91 ASLDLSG
+91 VLYMYNG
-98 HLTIENFLP
+98 QLTIENFLP
-107 YNLNNV
+107 YNLSNV

-130 ETLPKQSKI
+130 ETIPKHSKI
-139 VLSYQQFNE
+139 VLPGE
-148 TKQVFDNIMEEQKKY
+148 AFDSL
-163 YEKEAER
+163 KEAFDKIGPYTFFLPKFEA
-170 RKNKTTSSVSETNR
+170 TSTSI
-184 EPSFTFPTF
+184 
-193 EVLSTPHSDPNTQRV
+193 SDANTQRV
-208 FEALSKINTNLVMKY
+208 FETLNNIKTNLIMKY
-223 SDTNNFESAKDKTEK
+223 SNENPSNFNTCPYNNNGNTKNDCWQN
-238 FTAKTAEEFT
+238 FTPQTAEEFT

-273 FTDNKQSGECT
+273 FTNSSTDCDNDPSKCVNPGVNGRVDSKVDQQYILNKQG
-284 NKGDSNDNCVYPQ
+284 
-297 KNGLVKSNVD
+297 
-307 KKYVLDKQ
+307 
-315 SIVNNFRGKTDLDV
+315 IINNFRKKIEID
-329 SLLNGA
+329 
-335 GVDGLG
+335 
-341 SNTTPTNN
+341 
-349 DDGKNYGQLAVVAS
+349 AVVLKNSGVVGLANGYGNDGEYGTLGVEAY
-363 ALNPQKLFGTDYK
+363 ALEPQKLFGNNLK
-376 TINLADLRAILHE
+376 TINLADLRTILHE
-389 FSHTKGYTHNGNMTY
+389 FSHTKGYGHNGNMTY
-404 QRVPVVGSNGQ
+404 QRVPVMKNGQ
-415 QEKKDDGALKD
+415 VEKDNNGKPKD

-439 GQGQPSFPS
+439 GSNQPAFPS

-476 INQNALPINFANL
+476 INQNALPIDYANL
-489 NSQTNYNLNATL
+489 SAQTNYNLNASL
-501 NTQDMAN
+501 NTQDLAN
-508 SVIGT
+508 SMLST
-513 IQKTLTATS
+513 IQKTFVTS
-522 TTTTTS
+522 SVTNHYFS
-528 YHHSKSLQRFRS
+528 SASQNFRS
-540 PLLGIN
+540 PILGVN
-546 VKIGYQNYFND
+546 AKIGYQNYFND

-569 NYAKAANQKVQ
+569 NYSKALNQKVQ

-595 TTYSNKNSPTGIQTR
+595 TTYSNKNSPIGVQTR
-610 RNFSSSFGIFG
+610 KNFSSSFGIFG

-631 ALNKVK
+631 VLNKVK
-637 GSGNLDAATGLNYR
+637 GSGNLDVATGLNYR

-672 ISSGSDYTNSFV
+672 VSSGSDYTNSFV

>member
-7 PLLLCSA
+7 PLLLFSA

-42 NYTTTQ
+42 RH
-48 TTTKTTTNNYN
+48 TTTKNTYATYN
-59 YLPLNSILQ
+59 YLPTDTILK
-68 RATNLFKD
+68 RAANLFTD
-76 ADISKL
+76 AKSISQL
-82 SFSSLSPVR
+82 NFSSLSPVKV
-91 ASLDLSG
+91 LYIG
-98 HLTIENFLP
+98 GQLTIENFLP
-107 YNLNNV
+107 YNLSNV

-130 ETLPKQSKI
+130 ETIPKHSKI
-139 VLSYQQFNE
+139 VLPGE
-148 TKQVFDNIMEEQKKY
+148 AFDSL
-163 YEKEAER
+163 KEAFDKIGPYTFFLPKFEA
-170 RKNKTTSSVSETNR
+170 TSTSI
-184 EPSFTFPTF
+184 
-193 EVLSTPHSDPNTQRV
+193 SDTNTQRV
-208 FEALSKINTNLVMKY
+208 FETLNKIKTNLIMKY
-223 SDTNNFESAKDKTEK
+223 SNENPNNFNTCPYNNNGNTKNDCWQN
-238 FTAKTAEEFT
+238 FTPKTAEEFT

-273 FTDNKQSGECT
+273 FTNSSTDCDNDPSKCVNPGVNGRVDSKVDQQYILNKQ
-284 NKGDSNDNCVYPQ
+284 D
-297 KNGLVKSNVD
+297 
-307 KKYVLDKQ
+307 
-315 SIVNNFRGKTDLDV
+315 IINNFRKKIEID
-329 SLLNGA
+329 
-335 GVDGLG
+335 
-341 SNTTPTNN
+341 
-349 DDGKNYGQLAVVAS
+349 AVVLKNSGVVGLANGYGNDGEYGTLGVEAY
-363 ALNPQKLFGTDYK
+363 ALDPKKLFSNNLK
-376 TINLADLRAILHE
+376 TINLEDLRTILHE

-404 QRVPVVGSNGQ
+404 QRVPTGQNENG
-415 QEKKDDGALKD
+415 KPKD

-439 GQGQPSFPS
+439 GQGQSAFPS

-476 INQNALPINFANL
+476 INQNALPINYANL
-489 NSQTNYNLNATL
+489 GSQTNYNLNASL
-501 NTQDMAN
+501 NTQDLAN
-508 SVIGT
+508 SMLGT
-513 IQKTLTATS
+513 IQKTFVTS
-522 TTTTTS
+522 SVTNHYS
-528 YHHSKSLQRFRS
+528 SSASQSFRS
-540 PLLGIN
+540 PILGVN
-546 VKIGYQNYFND
+546 AKIGYQNYFND

-569 NYAKAANQKVQ
+569 NYAKAINQKFQ
-580 QLSYGGGIDLLLDFI
+580 QLSYGGGIDLLVDFI
-595 TTYSNKNSPTGIQTR
+595 TTYSNKNSPTGVQTR
-610 RNFSSSFGIFG
+610 KNFSSSFGIFG

-631 ALNKVK
+631 VLNKVK
-637 GSGNLDAATGLNYR
+637 GSGNLDVATGLNYR

-672 ISSGSDYTNSFV
+672 VSSGGDYTNSFV

>member
-1 MRKLFI
+1 MKKLFI
-7 PLLLCSA
+7 PLLLFSA

-30 TGLLEGTQTQEK
+30 TGLLEGVQTQEK
-42 NYTTTQ
+42 RH
-48 TTTKTTTNNYN
+48 TTTKNTYATYN
-59 YLPLNSILQ
+59 YLPTDTILK
-68 RATNLFKD
+68 RAANLFTN
-76 ADISKL
+76 AEAISKL
-82 SFSSLSPVR
+82 KFSSLSPIKV
-91 ASLDLSG
+91 LYIG
-98 HLTIENFLP
+98 GKLTIENFLP

-130 ETLPKQSKI
+130 ETIPKHSKIILPGEAFDSLKEAFDKIGPYTFFLPK
-139 VLSYQQFNE
+139 F
-148 TKQVFDNIMEEQKKY
+148 
-163 YEKEAER
+163 EA
-170 RKNKTTSSVSETNR
+170 TSTSI
-184 EPSFTFPTF
+184 
-193 EVLSTPHSDPNTQRV
+193 SDANTQRV
-208 FEALSKINTNLVMKY
+208 FETLNNIKTNLIMKY
-223 SDTNNFESAKDKTEK
+223 SNENPSSFNTCPYNNNGNTKNDCWQN
-238 FTAKTAEEFT
+238 FTPQTAEEFT

-273 FTDNKQSGECT
+273 FTNSSTDCDNDLSKCVNPGVNGRVDTKVDQQYILNKQG
-284 NKGDSNDNCVYPQ
+284 
-297 KNGLVKSNVD
+297 
-307 KKYVLDKQ
+307 
-315 SIVNNFRGKTDLDV
+315 IINNFRKKIEID
-329 SLLNGA
+329 
-335 GVDGLG
+335 
-341 SNTTPTNN
+341 
-349 DDGKNYGQLAVVAS
+349 AVVLKNSGVVGLANGYGNDGEYGTLGVEAY
-363 ALNPQKLFGTDYK
+363 ALEPQKLFGNDLK
-376 TINLADLRAILHE
+376 TINLADLRTILHE
-389 FSHTKGYTHNGNMTY
+389 FSHTKGYGHNGNMTY
-404 QRVPVVGSNGQ
+404 QRVPTGQNENG
-415 QEKKDDGALKD
+415 KPKD

-439 GQGQPSFPS
+439 GQGQSAFPS

-489 NSQTNYNLNATL
+489 SSQTNYNLNASL
-501 NTQDMAN
+501 NTQDLAN
-508 SVIGT
+508 SMLGT
-513 IQKTLTATS
+513 IQKTFV
-522 TTTTTS
+522 TTS
-528 YHHSKSLQRFRS
+528 VTNHYFSSASQSFRS
-540 PLLGIN
+540 PILGVN
-546 VKIGYQNYFND
+546 AKIGYQNYFND

-569 NYAKAANQKVQ
+569 NYAKAINQKVQ

-595 TTYSNKNSPTGIQTR
+595 TTYSNKNSPIDIQTR

-631 ALNKVK
+631 VLNKVK
-637 GSGNLDAATGLNYR
+637 GSGNLDVATGLNYR

>member
-7 PLLLCSA
+7 PLLLFSA

-42 NYTTTQ
+42 RH
-48 TTTKTTTNNYN
+48 TTTKNTYATYN
-59 YLPLNSILQ
+59 YLPTDTILK
-68 RATNLFKD
+68 RAANLFTD
-76 ADISKL
+76 AKSISQL
-82 SFSSLSPVR
+82 NFSSLSPVR
-91 ASLDLSG
+91 ASASMLNSS
-98 HLTIENFLP
+98 LTIENFLP

-130 ETLPKQSKI
+130 ETIPKHSKI
-139 VLSYQQFNE
+139 VLPEKLFDGLKQIGPYIFQQIE
-148 TKQVFDNIMEEQKKY
+148 VSSTQV
-163 YEKEAER
+163 
-170 RKNKTTSSVSETNR
+170 
-184 EPSFTFPTF
+184 
-193 EVLSTPHSDPNTQRV
+193 SDANTQRV
-208 FEALSKINTNLVMKY
+208 FETLNKIKTNLVVNYRNENK
-223 SDTNNFESAKDKTEK
+223 FESHQNHWEA
-238 FTAKTAEEFT
+238 FTPQTAEEFT

-273 FTDNKQSGECT
+273 FT
-284 NKGDSNDNCVYPQ
+284 NKGGGEECDTSKENECVNPGT
-297 KNGLVKSNVD
+297 NGLVNSQNQQ
-307 KKYVLDKQ
+307 YVLNKQ
-315 SIVNNFRGKTDLDV
+315 DIVNKFRNKADLDV
-329 SLLNGA
+329 IVLKDS
-335 GVDGLG
+335 GVVGLG
-341 SNTTPTNN
+341 SDITPSNN
-349 DDGKNYGQLAVVAS
+349 DDGKHYGQLGVVAS
-363 ALNPQKLFGTDYK
+363 ALDPKKLFGNDLK
-376 TINLADLRAILHE
+376 TINLEDLRTILHE

-404 QRVPVVGSNGQ
+404 QRVPVTKDGQVEKDSNG
-415 QEKKDDGALKD
+415 KPKD

-439 GQGQPSFPS
+439 GSNQSAFPS

-476 INQNALPINFANL
+476 INQNALPINYANL
-489 NSQTNYNLNATL
+489 GSQTNYNLNASL
-501 NTQDMAN
+501 NTQDLAN
-508 SVIGT
+508 SMLNT
-513 IQKTLTATS
+513 IQKTFVTS
-522 TTTTTS
+522 SVTNHYS
-528 YHHSKSLQRFRS
+528 SSASQSFRS
-540 PLLGIN
+540 PILGVN
-546 VKIGYQNYFND
+546 AKIGYQNYFND

-569 NYAKAANQKVQ
+569 NYSKALNQKFQ

-595 TTYSNKNSPTGIQTR
+595 TTYSNKNNPTGVQTR

-631 ALNKVK
+631 VLNKVK
-637 GSGNLDAATGLNYR
+637 GSGNLDVATGLNYR

-672 ISSGSDYTNSFV
+672 VSSGSDYTNSFV

>member
-7 PLLLCSA
+7 PLLLFSA

-42 NYTTTQ
+42 RR
-48 TTTKTTTNNYN
+48 TTTKNTYATYN
-59 YLPLNSILQ
+59 YLPTDTILK
-68 RATNLFKD
+68 RAANLFTD
-76 ADISKL
+76 AKSISQL
-82 SFSSLSPVR
+82 NFSSLSPVKV
-91 ASLDLSG
+91 LYIG
-98 HLTIENFLP
+98 GKLTIENFLP

-130 ETLPKQSKI
+130 ETIPKHSKI
-139 VLSYQQFNE
+139 VLPGEAFDSLKE
-148 TKQVFDNIMEEQKKY
+148 TFDKIGPYTFFLPKF
-163 YEKEAER
+163 EA
-170 RKNKTTSSVSETNR
+170 TSTSVS
-184 EPSFTFPTF
+184 
-193 EVLSTPHSDPNTQRV
+193 DANTQRV
-208 FEALSKINTNLVMKY
+208 FETLNKIKTNLIMKY
-223 SDTNNFESAKDKTEK
+223 SNENPSNFNTCPYNNNGNTKNDCWQP
-238 FTAKTAEEFT
+238 FTPQTAEEFT

-273 FTDNKQSGECT
+273 FTNSSTDCDNDLSK
-284 NKGDSNDNCVYPQ
+284 CVNPGT
-297 KNGLVKSNVD
+297 NGLVDSKVD
-307 KKYVLDKQ
+307 QQYVLNKQ
-315 SIVNNFRGKTDLDV
+315 GIVNNFRKKIEID
-329 SLLNGA
+329 
-335 GVDGLG
+335 
-341 SNTTPTNN
+341 
-349 DDGKNYGQLAVVAS
+349 AVVLKNSGVVGLANGYGNDGEYGTLGVEAY
-363 ALNPQKLFGTDYK
+363 ALEPKKLFGNNLK
-376 TINLADLRAILHE
+376 TINLEDLRTILHE

-404 QRVPVVGSNGQ
+404 QRVPTGQNENG
-415 QEKKDDGALKD
+415 KPKD

-439 GQGQPSFPS
+439 GSNQPAFPS

-476 INQNALPINFANL
+476 INQNALPINYANL
-489 NSQTNYNLNATL
+489 GSQTNYNLNASL
-501 NTQDMAN
+501 NTQDLAN
-508 SVIGT
+508 SMLST
-513 IQKTLTATS
+513 IQKTFVTS
-522 TTTTTS
+522 SVTNHYS
-528 YHHSKSLQRFRS
+528 SSASQSFRS
-540 PLLGIN
+540 PILGVN
-546 VKIGYQNYFND
+546 AKIGYQNYFND

-595 TTYSNKNSPTGIQTR
+595 TTYSNKNSPTGIQTK

-631 ALNKVK
+631 VLNKVK
-637 GSGNLDAATGLNYR
+637 GSGNLDVATGLNYR

>member
-7 PLLLCSA
+7 PLLLFSA

-30 TGLLEGTQTQEK
+30 TGLLEGAQTQEK
-42 NYTTTQ
+42 RH
-48 TTTKTTTNNYN
+48 TTTKNTYATYN
-59 YLPLNSILQ
+59 YLPTDTILK
-68 RATNLFKD
+68 RAANLFTD
-76 ADISKL
+76 AKSISQL
-82 SFSSLSPVR
+82 NFSSLSPVKV
-91 ASLDLSG
+91 LYIG
-98 HLTIENFLP
+98 GKLTIENFLP
-107 YNLNNV
+107 YNLSNV

-121 GNVIDLGVI
+121 GNAIDLGVI
-130 ETLPKQSKI
+130 ETIPKHSKI
-139 VLSYQQFNE
+139 VLPGE
-148 TKQVFDNIMEEQKKY
+148 AFDSL
-163 YEKEAER
+163 KEAFDKIGPYTFFLPKFEA
-170 RKNKTTSSVSETNR
+170 TSTSVS
-184 EPSFTFPTF
+184 
-193 EVLSTPHSDPNTQRV
+193 DANTQRV
-208 FEALSKINTNLVMKY
+208 FETLNKIKTNLIMKY
-223 SDTNNFESAKDKTEK
+223 SNENPSNFNTCPYNNNGNTKNDCWQN
-238 FTAKTAEEFT
+238 FTPQTAEEFT

-273 FTDNKQSGECT
+273 FTNSSTDCDSDPSKCVNPGVNGRVDTKVDQQYILNKQG
-284 NKGDSNDNCVYPQ
+284 
-297 KNGLVKSNVD
+297 
-307 KKYVLDKQ
+307 
-315 SIVNNFRGKTDLDV
+315 IINNFRKKIEID
-329 SLLNGA
+329 
-335 GVDGLG
+335 
-341 SNTTPTNN
+341 
-349 DDGKNYGQLAVVAS
+349 AVVLKNSGVVGLANGYGNDGEYGTLGVEAY
-363 ALNPQKLFGTDYK
+363 ALEPQKLFGNNLK
-376 TINLADLRAILHE
+376 TINLADLRTILHE

-404 QRVPVVGSNGQ
+404 QRVPTGQNENG
-415 QEKKDDGALKD
+415 KPKD

-439 GQGQPSFPS
+439 GSNQSAFPS

-476 INQNALPINFANL
+476 INQNALPINYANL
-489 NSQTNYNLNATL
+489 GSQTNYNLNASL
-501 NTQDMAN
+501 NTQDLAN
-508 SVIGT
+508 SMLGT
-513 IQKTLTATS
+513 IQKTFVTS
-522 TTTTTS
+522 SVTNHYSSSTS
-528 YHHSKSLQRFRS
+528 QNFRS
-540 PLLGIN
+540 PILGVN
-546 VKIGYQNYFND
+546 AKIGYQNYFND

-569 NYAKAANQKVQ
+569 NYAKAVNQKVQ

-595 TTYSNKNSPTGIQTR
+595 TTYSNKNSPTGIQTK

-631 ALNKVK
+631 VLNKVK
-637 GSGNLDAATGLNYR
+637 GSGNLDVATGLNYR

-672 ISSGSDYTNSFV
+672 VSSGGDYTNSFV

>member
-7 PLLLCSA
+7 PLLLFSA

-42 NYTTTQ
+42 RH
-48 TTTKTTTNNYN
+48 TTTKNTYATYD
-59 YLPLNSILQ
+59 YLPTDTILK
-68 RATNLFKD
+68 RAANLFTN
-76 ADISKL
+76 AEAISKL
-82 SFSSLSPVR
+82 KFSSLSPVR
-91 ASLDLSG
+91 VLYMYNG
-98 HLTIENFLP
+98 QLTIENFLP

-121 GNVIDLGVI
+121 GNTIDLGVI
-130 ETLPKQSKI
+130 ETIPKHSKI
-139 VLSYQQFNE
+139 VLPGE
-148 TKQVFDNIMEEQKKY
+148 AFDSLKIDPYTLFLPKI
-163 YEKEAER
+163 EA
-170 RKNKTTSSVSETNR
+170 TSTSI
-184 EPSFTFPTF
+184 
-193 EVLSTPHSDPNTQRV
+193 SDANTQRV
-208 FEALSKINTNLVMKY
+208 FETLNKIKTDLVVNYRNENK
-223 SDTNNFESAKDKTEK
+223 FKDHENHWEA
-238 FTAKTAEEFT
+238 FTPQTAEEFT

-273 FTDNKQSGECT
+273 FTNKGGEGECDTSKENDCVNPGTNGVVNSQNKSYVLNKQ
-284 NKGDSNDNCVYPQ
+284 D
-297 KNGLVKSNVD
+297 
-307 KKYVLDKQ
+307 
-315 SIVNNFRGKTDLDV
+315 IVNKFRNKADLDV
-329 SLLNGA
+329 IVLKDS
-335 GVDGLG
+335 GVVGLG
-341 SNTTPTNN
+341 SDITPSNN
-349 DDGKNYGQLAVVAS
+349 DDGKHYGQLGVVAS
-363 ALNPQKLFGTDYK
+363 ALEPQKLFGNNLK
-376 TINLADLRAILHE
+376 TINLADLRTILHE

-404 QRVPVVGSNGQ
+404 QRVPTGQSENG
-415 QEKKDDGALKD
+415 KPKD

-439 GQGQPSFPS
+439 GSNQSAFPS

-476 INQNALPINFANL
+476 INQNALPIDYANL
-489 NSQTNYNLNATL
+489 SAQTNYNLNASL
-501 NTQDMAN
+501 NTQDLAN
-508 SVIGT
+508 SMLST
-513 IQKTLTATS
+513 IQKTFVTS
-522 TTTTTS
+522 SVTNHYFS
-528 YHHSKSLQRFRS
+528 SASQSFRS
-540 PLLGIN
+540 PILGVN
-546 VKIGYQNYFND
+546 AKIGYQNYFND
-557 FIGLAYYGIIKY
+557 FIGLAYYGIVKY
-569 NYAKAANQKVQ
+569 NYSKALNQKFQ

-595 TTYSNKNSPTGIQTR
+595 TTYSNKNSPIGVQTR

-631 ALNKVK
+631 VLNKVK
-637 GSGNLDAATGLNYR
+637 GSGNLDVATGLNYR

-662 IPLIQRKASV
+662 VPLIQRKASV
-672 ISSGSDYTNSFV
+672 VSSGSDYTNSFV

>member
-1 MRKLFI
+1 MRKLFTSF
-7 PLLLCSA
+7 LLFSA

-30 TGLLEGTQTQEK
+30 TGLLEGAQTQEK
-42 NYTTTQ
+42 RH
-48 TTTKTTTNNYN
+48 TTTKNTYGTYDYYTTDT
-59 YLPLNSILQ
+59 ILK
-68 RATNLFKD
+68 RATNLFTST
-76 ADISKL
+76 DITKLKFSTKNPVSVHMGFVNSNPTNGKPSK
-82 SFSSLSPVR
+82 V
-91 ASLDLSG
+91 
-98 HLTIENFLP
+98 TMIVENFLP
-107 YNLNNV
+107 YNLSNV
-113 KLSFTDAQ
+113 RLFFKDNK
-121 GNVIDLGVI
+121 GKVIDLGVL
-130 ETLPKQSKI
+130 ETIPKHSKI
-139 VLSYQQFNE
+139 VLPENI
-148 TKQVFDNIMEEQKKY
+148 FDKIKLDDPY
-163 YEKEAER
+163 
-170 RKNKTTSSVSETNR
+170 
-184 EPSFTFPTF
+184 FFPTF
-193 EVLSTPHSDPNTQRV
+193 EATSTSVSDANTQRV
-208 FEALSKINTNLVMKY
+208 FETLNKIKTDLVVNYRNENK
-223 SDTNNFESAKDKTEK
+223 FKDHENHWEA
-238 FTAKTAEEFT
+238 FTPQTAEEFT

-273 FTDNKQSGECT
+273 FTNSPTDCDNDLSKCVNPGINGRVDSKVDQQYVLNKQG
-284 NKGDSNDNCVYPQ
+284 
-297 KNGLVKSNVD
+297 
-307 KKYVLDKQ
+307 
-315 SIVNNFRGKTDLDV
+315 IVNNFRKKIEIDAVVLKNSGVVGLA
-329 SLLNGA
+329 NGY
-335 GVDGLG
+335 GNDGEYGTLG
-341 SNTTPTNN
+341 
-349 DDGKNYGQLAVVAS
+349 VVAS
-363 ALNPQKLFGTDYK
+363 ALDPKKLFGNNLK
-376 TINLADLRAILHE
+376 TINLADLRTILHE

-404 QRVPVVGSNGQ
+404 QRVPTGQNENG
-415 QEKKDDGALKD
+415 KPKD

-439 GQGQPSFPS
+439 GQGQSAFPS

-489 NSQTNYNLNATL
+489 NSQTNYNLNASL
-501 NTQDMAN
+501 NTQDLAN
-508 SVIGT
+508 SMLST
-513 IQKTLTATS
+513 IQKTFVTS
-522 TTTTTS
+522 SVTNHYFS
-528 YHHSKSLQRFRS
+528 SASQNFRS
-540 PLLGIN
+540 PILGVN
-546 VKIGYQNYFND
+546 AKIGYQNYFND

-595 TTYSNKNSPTGIQTR
+595 TTYSNKNSPIDIQTR

-637 GSGNLDAATGLNYR
+637 GSGNLDVATGLNYR

-662 IPLIQRKASV
+662 IPLIQRKASIV
-672 ISSGSDYTNSFV
+672 SSNGDYTNSLV

>member
-7 PLLLCSA
+7 PLVLFSA

-42 NYTTTQ
+42 RH
-48 TTTKTTTNNYN
+48 TTTKNTYATYN
-59 YLPLNSILQ
+59 YLPTDTILK
-68 RATNLFKD
+68 RAANLFTD
-76 ADISKL
+76 AKSISQL
-82 SFSSLSPVR
+82 NFSSLSPVKV
-91 ASLDLSG
+91 LYIG
-98 HLTIENFLP
+98 GKLTIENFLP
-107 YNLNNV
+107 YNLSNV

-130 ETLPKQSKI
+130 ETIPKHSKI
-139 VLSYQQFNE
+139 VLPGE
-148 TKQVFDNIMEEQKKY
+148 AFDSL
-163 YEKEAER
+163 KEAFDKIGPYTFFLPKFEA
-170 RKNKTTSSVSETNR
+170 TSTSI
-184 EPSFTFPTF
+184 
-193 EVLSTPHSDPNTQRV
+193 SDANTQRV
-208 FEALSKINTNLVMKY
+208 FETLNNIKTNLIMKY
-223 SDTNNFESAKDKTEK
+223 SNENPSNFNTCPYNNNGNTKNDCWQN
-238 FTAKTAEEFT
+238 FTPQTAEEFT

-273 FTDNKQSGECT
+273 FTNSSTDCDNDPSKCVNPGVNGRVDSKVDQQYILNKQG
-284 NKGDSNDNCVYPQ
+284 
-297 KNGLVKSNVD
+297 
-307 KKYVLDKQ
+307 
-315 SIVNNFRGKTDLDV
+315 IINNFRKKIEID
-329 SLLNGA
+329 
-335 GVDGLG
+335 
-341 SNTTPTNN
+341 
-349 DDGKNYGQLAVVAS
+349 AVVLKNSGVVGLANGYGNDGEYGTLGVEAY
-363 ALNPQKLFGTDYK
+363 ALEPQKLFGNNLK
-376 TINLADLRAILHE
+376 TINLEDLRTILHE

-404 QRVPVVGSNGQ
+404 QRVPTGQNENG
-415 QEKKDDGALKD
+415 KPKD

-439 GQGQPSFPS
+439 GQGQSPFPS

-489 NSQTNYNLNATL
+489 NSQTNYNLNASL
-501 NTQDMAN
+501 NTQDLAN
-508 SVIGT
+508 SMLST
-513 IQKTLTATS
+513 IQKTFVTS
-522 TTTTTS
+522 SVTNHYFS
-528 YHHSKSLQRFRS
+528 SASQSFRS
-540 PLLGIN
+540 PILGVN
-546 VKIGYQNYFND
+546 AKIGYQNYFND

-580 QLSYGGGIDLLLDFI
+580 QLSYGGGIDLLVDFI
-595 TTYSNKNSPTGIQTR
+595 TTYSNKNNPTGIQTK

-637 GSGNLDAATGLNYR
+637 GSGNLDATTGLNYR

-672 ISSGSDYTNSFV
+672 VSSGSDYTNSFV

>member
-7 PLLLCSA
+7 PLLLFSA

-42 NYTTTQ
+42 RH
-48 TTTKTTTNNYN
+48 TTTKNTYATYN
-59 YLPLNSILQ
+59 YLPTDTILK
-68 RATNLFKD
+68 RAANLFTN
-76 ADISKL
+76 AEAISKL
-82 SFSSLSPVR
+82 KFSSLSPVR
-91 ASLDLSG
+91 VLYIG
-98 HLTIENFLP
+98 GKLTIENFLP
-107 YNLNNV
+107 YNLSNV

-121 GNVIDLGVI
+121 GNAIDLGVI
-130 ETLPKQSKI
+130 ETIPKHSKI
-139 VLSYQQFNE
+139 VLPGE
-148 TKQVFDNIMEEQKKY
+148 AFDSL
-163 YEKEAER
+163 KEAFDKIGPYTFFLPKFEA
-170 RKNKTTSSVSETNR
+170 TSTSI
-184 EPSFTFPTF
+184 
-193 EVLSTPHSDPNTQRV
+193 SDANTQRV
-208 FEALSKINTNLVMKY
+208 FETLNKIKTNLVVNYRNENK
-223 SDTNNFESAKDKTEK
+223 FEGHQNHWEA
-238 FTAKTAEEFT
+238 FTPQTAEEFT

-273 FTDNKQSGECT
+273 FTNKGGGGECDT
-284 NKGDSNDNCVYPQ
+284 NKENDCVNPGT
-297 KNGLVKSNVD
+297 NGLVNSQNKS
-307 KKYVLDKQ
+307 YVLNKQ
-315 SIVNNFRGKTDLDV
+315 DIVNKFRNKADLDV
-329 SLLNGA
+329 VILKDS
-335 GVDGLG
+335 GVVGLG
-341 SNTTPTNN
+341 SDITPSNN
-349 DDGKNYGQLAVVAS
+349 DDGKHYGQLGVVAS
-363 ALNPQKLFGTDYK
+363 ALDPKKLFGNDLK
-376 TINLADLRAILHE
+376 TIKLEDLRTILHE

-404 QRVPVVGSNGQ
+404 QRVPTGQNENG
-415 QEKKDDGALKD
+415 KPKD

-439 GQGQPSFPS
+439 GSNQPAFPS

-476 INQNALPINFANL
+476 INQNALPINYANL
-489 NSQTNYNLNATL
+489 GSQTNYNLNASL
-501 NTQDMAN
+501 NTQDLAN
-508 SVIGT
+508 SMLST
-513 IQKTLTATS
+513 IQKTFVTS
-522 TTTTTS
+522 SVTDHYS
-528 YHHSKSLQRFRS
+528 SSASQSFRS
-540 PLLGIN
+540 PILGVN
-546 VKIGYQNYFND
+546 AKIGYQNYFND
-557 FIGLAYYGIIKY
+557 FIGLAYYGIVKY
-569 NYAKAANQKVQ
+569 NYSKALNQKFQ

-595 TTYSNKNSPTGIQTR
+595 TTYSNKNNPTGVQTK

-631 ALNKVK
+631 VLNKVK
-637 GSGNLDAATGLNYR
+637 GSGNLDVATGLNYR

-672 ISSGSDYTNSFV
+672 VSSGGDYTNSFV

>member
-7 PLLLCSA
+7 PLLLFSA

-30 TGLLEGTQTQEK
+30 TGLLEGTQTQE
-42 NYTTTQ
+42 Q
-48 TTTKTTTNNYN
+48 RRTTTKNTYATYD
-59 YLPLNSILQ
+59 YLPTDAVLK
-68 RATNLFKD
+68 RAANLFTN
-76 ADISKL
+76 AEAISKL
-82 SFSSLSPVR
+82 KFSSLSPVR
-91 ASLDLSG
+91 VLYMYNG
-98 HLTIENFLP
+98 QLTIENFLP

-130 ETLPKQSKI
+130 ETIPKHSKI
-139 VLSYQQFNE
+139 VLPGE
-148 TKQVFDNIMEEQKKY
+148 AFDGLKIDPYTLFLPKI
-163 YEKEAER
+163 EA
-170 RKNKTTSSVSETNR
+170 TSTSVS
-184 EPSFTFPTF
+184 
-193 EVLSTPHSDPNTQRV
+193 DANTQRV
-208 FEALSKINTNLVMKY
+208 FETLNKIKTNLIVNYRNENK
-223 SDTNNFESAKDKTEK
+223 FEGHQNHWEA
-238 FTAKTAEEFT
+238 FTPQTAEEFT

-273 FTDNKQSGECT
+273 FTNKGGGEECDT
-284 NKGDSNDNCVYPQ
+284 NKENECVNPGT
-297 KNGLVKSNVD
+297 NGLVNSQNKS
-307 KKYVLDKQ
+307 YVLNKQ
-315 SIVNNFRGKTDLDV
+315 DIINKFRNKADLDV
-329 SLLNGA
+329 VVLKDS
-335 GVDGLG
+335 GVVGLG
-341 SNTTPTNN
+341 SDITPSNN
-349 DDGKNYGQLAVVAS
+349 DDGKHYGQLGVVAS
-363 ALNPQKLFGTDYK
+363 ALDPTKLFGNDLK
-376 TINLADLRAILHE
+376 TIKLEDLRTILHE

-404 QRVPVVGSNGQ
+404 QRVPTGQSENG
-415 QEKKDDGALKD
+415 KPKD

-439 GQGQPSFPS
+439 GSNQPAFPS

-489 NSQTNYNLNATL
+489 GSQTNYNLNASL
-501 NTQDMAN
+501 NTQDLAN
-508 SVIGT
+508 SMLST
-513 IQKTLTATS
+513 IQKTFVTS
-522 TTTTTS
+522 SVTNHYFS
-528 YHHSKSLQRFRS
+528 SASQSFRS
-540 PLLGIN
+540 PILGVN
-546 VKIGYQNYFND
+546 AKIGYQNYFND

-569 NYAKAANQKVQ
+569 NYAKATNQKVQ
-580 QLSYGGGIDLLLDFI
+580 QLSYGGGIDLLVDFI
-595 TTYSNKNSPTGIQTR
+595 TTYSNKNNPIDIQTR

-637 GSGNLDAATGLNYR
+637 GSGNLDVATGLNYR

-672 ISSGSDYTNSFV
+672 VSSNGDYTNSFV